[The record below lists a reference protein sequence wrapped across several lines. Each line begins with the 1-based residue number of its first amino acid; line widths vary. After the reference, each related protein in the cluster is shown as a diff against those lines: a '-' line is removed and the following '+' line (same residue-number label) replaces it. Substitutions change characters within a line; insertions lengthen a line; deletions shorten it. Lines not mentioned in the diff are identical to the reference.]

1 MFVRTER
8 LTVRRFTAEDAER
21 FAAYRSDPAV
31 ARFQGWEAPVPLAEA
46 QETVERFAT
55 GDPEAPGWFQY
66 AVALD
71 GVLIGDLGLKLHE
84 NLMQAE
90 LGFTFATEYQGQG
103 YASEAVR
110 GLLQHLFV
118 DRKLHKV
125 SAEAD
130 ARNTASARLLE
141 RVGFTREGLRL
152 SHTWFKGE
160 WTDDLLY
167 GYLNPHLN
175 QHLNQQLPTPAPSA

>member
-1 MFVRTER
+1 MFLSTER
-8 LTVRRFTAEDAER
+8 LTVRRFTAADAEP

-46 QETVERFAT
+46 AETVEKFAQ
-55 GDPEAPGWFQY
+55 GDPEAAGWFQY

-71 GVLIGDLGLKLHE
+71 DVLIGDIGVNLNT
-84 NLMQAE
+84 NLMQAD
-90 LGFTFATEYQGQG
+90 LGFTLATQYQGQG

-118 DRKLHKV
+118 ERRLHKV

-152 SHTWFKGE
+152 SHTWMKGE

-167 GYLNPHLN
+167 GYLNP
-175 QHLNQQLPTPAPSA
+175 QQPTPAPSV

>member
-8 LTVRRFTAEDAER
+8 LTVRRFSSADAER

-31 ARFQGWEAPVPLAEA
+31 AHFQGWEAPVSLADA
-46 QETVERFAT
+46 QQQVERFAQA
-55 GDPEAPGWFQY
+55 DPEAAGWFQY

-71 GVLIGDLGLKLHE
+71 GVLIGDLGVNLHE
-84 NLMQAE
+84 NLMQADI
-90 LGFTFATEYQGQG
+90 GFTFATEYQGQG

-110 GLLQHLFV
+110 GLLQYLFV
-118 DRKLHKV
+118 DRALHKV
-125 SAEAD
+125 SAECD
-130 ARNTASARLLE
+130 ARNTASALLLE

-167 GYLNPHLN
+167 GYLNP
-175 QHLNQQLPTPAPSA
+175 QQPTRGQSA

>member
-8 LTVRRFTAEDAER
+8 LSVRRFTAGDAER
-21 FAAYRSDPAV
+21 FAAYRSDPVV
-31 ARFQGWEAPVPLAEA
+31 ARFQGWEAPVALADA
-46 QETVERFAT
+46 RETVERFAA

-71 GVLIGDLGLKLHE
+71 DVLIGDLGLKLHE
-84 NLMQAE
+84 NRMQAE
-90 LGFTFATEYQGQG
+90 LGFTLATEYQGHG

-118 DRKLHKV
+118 DRQLHKV
-125 SAEAD
+125 SAECD

-167 GYLNPHLN
+167 GYLNPK
-175 QHLNQQLPTPAPSA
+175 QPTPVPSA